1 MDIIKN
7 FKRNKTAFL
16 ASILKRVPFLFKDDE
31 LYLKLLFLFEMHYW
45 PDLKHPKTFNEYCKK
60 KYKDL
65 EHVLYL

>member
-45 PDLKHPKTFNEYCKK
+45 PDLNIQIPIWAGIKC
-60 KYKDL
+60 
-65 EHVLYL
+65 V